1 MAPPSLPIRVMVLE
15 DDQGTRE
22 ALATLLGGSPGFACV
37 GAHATAEGAARVLAA
52 QKPDVILVDLELP
65 GVNGIEFL
73 RTCRH
78 RYPEAELVVLTVH
91 DEANWVFPALEA
103 GASGYIV
110 KGAGFGKVLDA
121 IIEVHSGGS
130 SMSSQVARLVLQSLR
145 RKAPRQAESARLSP
159 RETEVLESLAQG
171 MRQAEIADHL
181 GISHRTVN
189 THLYRI
195 YEKLHVHSAA
205 GAVGKWLSTA
215 GSH

>member
-1 MAPPSLPIRVMVLE
+1 MVLE
-15 DDQGTRE
+15 DDRGTRE
-22 ALATLLGGSPGFACV
+22 ALATLIGGSPGFACV
-37 GAHATAEGAARVLAA
+37 GAHATAEGAARVLAV

-65 GVNGIEFL
+65 GASGTEFL

-91 DEANWVFPALEA
+91 AEANWVFPALEA

-130 SMSSQVARLVLQSLR
+130 SMSSQVARLVLQSFR
-145 RKAPRQAESARLSP
+145 RKALRQAESARLSP
-159 RETEVLESLAQG
+159 RETEVLESLSQG

-195 YEKLHVHSAA
+195 YEKLHVHSVHAA
-205 GAVGKWLSTA
+205 LVQAFATLPDLTQPSTA
-215 GSH
+215 K